1 MKIELLLNLESF
13 MNIKFP
19 SNGDGDRL
27 DQYEEILPYV
37 EDWIGYNG
45 APHALKLANHL
56 RKLLGLDPYEV
67 ENEVHEQQFTKE
79 TIVMDTTIN
88 IEHKGRFYKKFTLC
102 RYKCGGLTSW
112 ATDYK
117 EGDQKLHIHPTD
129 YEILGFATED
139 ISGKFKCPT
148 VVKKN

>member
-1 MKIELLLNLESF
+1 MKTELLLNLENF
-13 MNIKFP
+13 MNITFIGNEGK
-19 SNGDGDRL
+19 DRL
-27 DQYEEILPYV
+27 DVYEEVLPYL
-37 EDWIGYNG
+37 EDWIGYSQY
-45 APHALKLANHL
+45 ALKLANHI
-56 RKLLGLDPYEV
+56 RKILSLDPYEV
-67 ENEVHEQQFTKE
+67 ENEVPEQQFTKE

-112 ATDYK
+112 PTDYK

-129 YEILGFATED
+129 YEVLGFATED

-148 VVKKN
+148 VVKK